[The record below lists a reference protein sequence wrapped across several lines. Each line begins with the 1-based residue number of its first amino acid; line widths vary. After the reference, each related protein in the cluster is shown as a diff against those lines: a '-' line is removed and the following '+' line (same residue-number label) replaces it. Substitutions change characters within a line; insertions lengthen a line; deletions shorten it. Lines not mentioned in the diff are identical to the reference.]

1 MADPTEMAESKFAPS
16 VLNDSMNRPRME
28 PCELWNAAMSIMP
41 DVYGNGAGRGT
52 EEAINLL
59 VRYVGQI

>member
-1 MADPTEMAESKFAPS
+1 MADPTEMAESEFASS
-16 VLNDSMNRPRME
+16 VLDNSMNHLRME
-28 PCELWNAAMSIMP
+28 PFELWNVAMSIMP

-52 EEAINLL
+52 EEDINLL

>member
-16 VLNDSMNRPRME
+16 VLGNLMNRPRMG
-28 PCELWNAAMSIMP
+28 PFELRNAAMFIMQ

-52 EEAINLL
+52 EEDTNLL